1 MGMFSWIKRR
11 ICKDPE
17 PEKTDVATVVD
28 GLVQK
33 GFNRE
38 RAIATAR
45 YIIEKETPK
54 RENREKVAEKAQTI
68 HIEGEKDED
77 KTIDTDWL
85 NRFFGIVEDVSD
97 EDMQDIW
104 ARILAGRRK

>member
-54 RENREKVAEKAQTI
+54 RENREKV
-68 HIEGEKDED
+68 
-77 KTIDTDWL
+77 
-85 NRFFGIVEDVSD
+85 
-97 EDMQDIW
+97 
-104 ARILAGRRK
+104 

>member
-1 MGMFSWIKRR
+1 MGMFSWIKRK

-28 GLVQK
+28 GLVEK

-45 YIIEKETPK
+45 YIIEK
-54 RENREKVAEKAQTI
+54 
-68 HIEGEKDED
+68 
-77 KTIDTDWL
+77 
-85 NRFFGIVEDVSD
+85 VSNSRTTRL
-97 EDMQDIW
+97 W
-104 ARILAGRRK
+104 F